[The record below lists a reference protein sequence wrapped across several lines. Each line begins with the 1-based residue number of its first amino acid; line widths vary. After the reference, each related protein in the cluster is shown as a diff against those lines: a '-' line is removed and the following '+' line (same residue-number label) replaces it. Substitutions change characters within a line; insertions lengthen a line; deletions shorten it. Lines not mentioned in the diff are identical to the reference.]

1 MENFSQPP
9 SPPAQQI
16 GLSAACRL
24 LPLPC
29 RLPLQDC
36 NPQHSQLALSLTTLP
51 FSHEQRQEASQQN
64 GQTSWVRFNHRGP
77 YVLKYP
83 DILGLSLKEQ
93 SQLLLENALL
103 FQSKREV
110 LPQAFAKRLC
120 GFLAASPKCRML
132 KARDI

>member
-1 MENFSQPP
+1 M
-9 SPPAQQI
+9 
-16 GLSAACRL
+16 
-24 LPLPC
+24 
-29 RLPLQDC
+29 QDC

-93 SQLLLENALL
+93 SQLLLENVLL

-120 GFLAASPKCRML
+120 GFLAASPKGRML
-132 KARDI
+132 KARGI